1 MNTSSAS
8 TTSARTKKSTKDSRK
23 AEPVV
28 KAPAGVLDVLAGVV
42 LLGVFGLYVWHAM
55 QLPGPMNP
63 NGIGV
68 GEFPVIIAFASLV
81 AVALMLCLGVIKCF
95 RRSAQQVVTTCRPL
109 SVLLAVLVLVGIG
122 TYLGRLGPIVGVAAL
137 SVLTMLVVGERRPMQ
152 VIAVSLGLS
161 LGLYAVFIL
170 ALGVSFS

>member
-8 TTSARTKKSTKDSRK
+8 TTSARTKESTTGARK

-28 KAPAGVLDVLAGVV
+28 RAPAGVLDVLAGVV
-42 LLGVFGLYVWHAM
+42 LLGVFGLYGWHAM

-68 GEFPVIIAFASLV
+68 GEFPVIIAVASIV
-81 AVALMLCLGVIKCF
+81 AVALMLGVGVIKCV
-95 RRSAQQVVTTCRPL
+95 RRSAHPVVTTCRPL
-109 SVLLAVLVLVGIG
+109 SVVLAVLVLLGIG
-122 TYLGRLGPIVGVAAL
+122 TYLDRLGPLVGVALL
-137 SVLTMLVVGERRPMQ
+137 SALTMLAAGERRPMQ
-152 VIAVSLGLS
+152 IIAVSLGLS
-161 LGLYAVFIL
+161 LGLYAVFVL